1 MKIHALSFAL
11 LVSCTAAMAADPA
24 VPAVDHRFIVE
35 RSFPKGALEGLDA
48 TRKQQINA
56 TNARFGVKWE
66 MSYANEDKTAT
77 YCVYD
82 APNEKAIRDA
92 AAANGIA
99 VDKVTEVPV
108 TLNPEGGDRHTG
120 R

>member
-1 MKIHALSFAL
+1 MKNHALSLAL
-11 LVSCTAAMAADPA
+11 LASCAAVAAEPSTHA
-24 VPAVDHRFIVE
+24 GDHRFIVE

-48 TRKQQINA
+48 AKKQQINA

-92 AAANGIA
+92 AAANGIP

-108 TLNPEGGDRHTG
+108 TLNAEGVDRHTG
-120 R
+120 H